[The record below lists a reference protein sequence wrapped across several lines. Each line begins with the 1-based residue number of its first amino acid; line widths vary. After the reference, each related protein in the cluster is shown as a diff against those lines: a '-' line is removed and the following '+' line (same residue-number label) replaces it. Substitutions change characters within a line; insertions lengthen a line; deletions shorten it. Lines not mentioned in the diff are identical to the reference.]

1 MGLFNNYNKPG
12 KGVSKNEKQKNGIA
26 RFFELYFRKFWS
38 ICILNIIIVLF
49 DALFL
54 ALSYGIFSFIGKG
67 NLALT
72 ENLQLRLVISLVPFA
87 FFGPVFA
94 GGLRITRDFVREEPV
109 FMWGDFVSTI
119 KKNLKQTTIFSIIS
133 YIGAAAFSYA
143 IPAYYY
149 VEGFSKYILFPLS
162 MIAALIF
169 LFTQYYYYIM
179 AITCNLTVKQLIKNS
194 VILSM
199 ACIVRN
205 ILLTLILGVVFVAI
219 CAMVIYGIAT
229 TILFAIVLMFVTFFA
244 IGFVLYSISF
254 MSFPAIK
261 KYIIDPYYA
270 QNPEETSEG
279 KKAEE
284 YTEDN
289 GEEEEVSVEPKS
301 EYVYHNG
308 RMIHRSVLEEDALF
322 DDSLNIGPG
331 GEKR

>member
-38 ICILNIIIVLF
+38 ICILNIIIVLC
-49 DALFL
+49 AIPFL
-54 ALSYGIFSFIGKG
+54 AASYGIFSLIGKG
-67 NLALT
+67 SLALT
-72 ENLQLRLVISLVPFA
+72 ENFQLRMIISLVPFA

-119 KKNLKQTTIFSIIS
+119 KKNLKQTIIFSIIS
-133 YIGAAAFSYA
+133 YIGVAAFSYA

-149 VEGFSKYILFPLS
+149 LEGFTKYILFPLT

-199 ACIVRN
+199 ACIIRN
-205 ILLTLILGVVFVAI
+205 LFLTVILGIIFVAI
-219 CAMVIYGIAT
+219 CAMAIYGIAT
-229 TILFAIVLMFVTFFA
+229 PILFAIVLMFVTFFA
-244 IGFVLYSISF
+244 IGFILYSISF

-261 KYIIDPYYA
+261 KYIIDPYYM
-270 QNPEETSEG
+270 QNPEETLEG
-279 KKAEE
+279 SKTEE
-284 YTEDN
+284 NTESD
-289 GEEEEVSVEPKS
+289 GEEEELSAQPKS

-308 RMIHRSVLEEDALF
+308 RMIHRSALEEDALF
-322 DDSLNIGPG
+322 DDSLKIGAN
-331 GEKR
+331 KDNQ